1 MELRDALSDVLR
13 GDPRV
18 VAAWLFGSRARG
30 TPRPDSDVDV
40 AVLLDRAP
48 AGFLDHPWEL
58 EARLAERVG
67 LRVQLV
73 VVNRAA
79 ADLVVRVLRDGHLL
93 VDRDRAARLR
103 FEVASRNTYYDMT
116 PTWRRIR
123 RLPPG
128 VMP

>member
-1 MELRDALSDVLR
+1 MDLPDALADTLR
-13 GDPRV
+13 GESRV

-30 TPRPDSDVDV
+30 TARPDSDVDV

-48 AGFLDHPWEL
+48 EGFEDQPWEL

-67 LRVQLV
+67 LSVQLV
-73 VVNRAA
+73 VVNRAP
-79 ADLVVRVLRDGHLL
+79 ADLVRRVLRDGVLL

-103 FEVASRNTYYDMT
+103 FEVAARNAYYDMT
-116 PTWRRIR
+116 PIWRRIR

-128 VMP
+128 VLP